1 LTPTHQICCFSKTYK
16 VLDFTYRGVYQLL
29 IRFRYT
35 QNRPFGFPQRT
46 VLRIFRYWYK
56 RQPVG
61 PVIPYAFERR
71 GRCPHRP
78 ASRRYRRVRLFWP
91 FWRRTRRDDLGIV
104 PYVGDA
110 RCFGR
115 VLSSPIPGNTKPG
128 SSFPCGRCFFLLAVS
143 PKNVCLQRIHIAI
156 CLFGCYNCRKR
167 DCRCTGDS
175 VAPVFSAFFRR
186 KRREEGK

>member
-1 LTPTHQICCFSKTYK
+1 M
-16 VLDFTYRGVYQLL
+16 
-29 IRFRYT
+29 
-35 QNRPFGFPQRT
+35 QNCPFGFPERT
-46 VLRIFRYWYK
+46 VLRVFRYWYK

-128 SSFPCGRCFFLLAVS
+128 SIVSGEKFSEYDKNRHLRNKGSPCGRCFFFLTVS
-143 PKNVCLQRIHIAI
+143 PKIAVSKRIHIAI
-156 CLFGCYNCRKR
+156 CSFECYNCRKR
-167 DCRCTGDS
+167 DCRYARGQRCPGLFGFLSEKTQGGGQVDYG
-175 VAPVFSAFFRR
+175 F
-186 KRREEGK
+186 GIHN

>member
-1 LTPTHQICCFSKTYK
+1 M
-16 VLDFTYRGVYQLL
+16 
-29 IRFRYT
+29 

-46 VLRIFRYWYK
+46 VLRVFRYWYK

-128 SSFPCGRCFFLLAVS
+128 SIVSGENFSEYDKNRRLRDKASPCGRCFFFLTVS